1 MLSCLYL
8 LIKKQKWCYYLWER
22 ERELKKK
29 KREISTTNYASS
41 QINMDLDT
49 YSFIDQKQVSFHL
62 ILPILT
68 CEMEEMGKKNQFWWD
83 HLHKLF
89 QKKLIRR
96 KKILDSNVPKKW
108 PSSVSEAPFQWW
120 WTVRCNMTANWH
132 KTTIKTC
139 FIFFFFSL

>member
-68 CEMEEMGKKNQFWWD
+68 CEMEEMGKKINFD
-83 HLHKLF
+83 ESIFTSYFRKNSSEE
-89 QKKLIRR
+89 
-96 KKILDSNVPKKW
+96 KKI
-108 PSSVSEAPFQWW
+108 
-120 WTVRCNMTANWH
+120 
-132 KTTIKTC
+132 
-139 FIFFFFSL
+139 